1 MANMLKKGKKKNI
14 RMKQGEIWK
23 VVETSAISFTD
34 SGDFKNP
41 SGRMITMRTIAVLR
55 DDGDFYR
62 IMPLDARGI
71 GFSPIETI
79 GLCYTHKEFAK
90 YYSQGKIKRIK

>member
-1 MANMLKKGKKKNI
+1 MANKKNV

-23 VVETSAISFTD
+23 CVEPAAISFIE
-34 SGDFKNP
+34 SP
-41 SGRMITMRTIAVLR
+41 ERVVSMRRIVVLR

-62 IMPLDARGI
+62 VMPLDARAI

-79 GLCYTHKEFAK
+79 GLCYTHQQFAE